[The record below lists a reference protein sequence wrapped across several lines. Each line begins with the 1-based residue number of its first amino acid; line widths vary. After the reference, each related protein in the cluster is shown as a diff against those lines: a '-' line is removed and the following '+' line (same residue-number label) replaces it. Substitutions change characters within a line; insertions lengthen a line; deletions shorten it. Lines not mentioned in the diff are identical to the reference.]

1 MAARAILAQEGIA
14 SRVVSMP
21 CWELFEQ
28 QSEAYREEVFG
39 PGTVKIAIE
48 AALPFGWD
56 RYIGPSGRFI
66 GMHGFGASAPAR
78 DLYKHFGITPEAAA
92 DAARAALGLKQ

>member
-1 MAARAILAQEGIA
+1 ILAQDGIA

-21 CWELFEQ
+21 CWELFERQ
-28 QSEAYREEVFG
+28 PQAWRDGLLG
-39 PGTVKIAIE
+39 PDTVKIAIE
-48 AALPFGWD
+48 AAVPFGWD

-66 GMHGFGASAPAR
+66 GMRGFGASAPAK

-92 DAARAALGLKQ
+92 EAARAALGLKR